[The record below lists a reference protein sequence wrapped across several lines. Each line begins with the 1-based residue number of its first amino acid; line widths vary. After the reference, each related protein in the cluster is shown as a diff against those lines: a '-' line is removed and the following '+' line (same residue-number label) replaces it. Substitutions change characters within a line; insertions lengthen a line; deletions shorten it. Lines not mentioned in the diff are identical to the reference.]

1 VALQSSDRT
10 ALGKRW
16 DGALRAHP
24 GLAGMRLLSSGR
36 ESFAAR
42 VEMSKQAEKTLDVQY
57 FIVQGDNTGRLFL
70 NELIQAA
77 DRGVRVRLL
86 IDDSTDSGRDAQARI
101 LDAHPNIEVRAFNPF
116 LYRGPLEFLR
126 YAEFVFTAPRLAFRM
141 HNKLMVADDSVAVIS
156 GRNIGDEYFAAS

>member
-1 VALQSSDRT
+1 
-10 ALGKRW
+10 
-16 DGALRAHP
+16 
-24 GLAGMRLLSSGR
+24 MRLLSSGR

-42 VEMSKQAEKTLDVQY
+42 GEMLRQAEKTLDVQY

-70 NELIQAA
+70 DGLMWAA

-86 IDDSTDSGRDAQARI
+86 IDDSTDTGRDAQARI
-101 LDAHPNIEVRAFNPF
+101 LDAHPNIEVRVFNPF

-126 YAEFVFTAPRLAFRM
+126 YAEFAFTAPRLTYRM
-141 HNKLMVADDSVAVIS
+141 HNKLMVADNTVAVIG